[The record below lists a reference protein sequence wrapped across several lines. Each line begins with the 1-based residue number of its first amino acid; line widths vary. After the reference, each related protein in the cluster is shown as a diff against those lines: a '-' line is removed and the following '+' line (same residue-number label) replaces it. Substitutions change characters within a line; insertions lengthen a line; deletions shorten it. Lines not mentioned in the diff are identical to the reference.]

1 MLIFLRVLF
10 SIVTIAIAGYSLITG
25 DYEYQAYMTL
35 SLGLTMLVTGIHEYQ
50 NNKKVSGWLFI
61 LLFALFLYLS
71 IHRLILF

>member
-1 MLIFLRVLF
+1 
-10 SIVTIAIAGYSLITG
+10 
-25 DYEYQAYMTL
+25 MTL

-71 IHRLILF
+71 IHRLIILGR